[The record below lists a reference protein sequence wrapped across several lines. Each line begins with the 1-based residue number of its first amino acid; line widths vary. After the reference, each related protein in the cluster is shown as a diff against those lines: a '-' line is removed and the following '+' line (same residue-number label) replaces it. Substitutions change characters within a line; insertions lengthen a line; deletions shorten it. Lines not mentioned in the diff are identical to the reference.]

1 MTLRCRFGAAL
12 FVCAAAALAL
22 FACAASASA
31 QALKLTLDMAITLGL
46 ENSPDVKAKEFAVL
60 SSQKDVKEARAAYYP
75 EMSAGSNFSH
85 SFTGAGQAGSSGTV
99 ASTQDQIGL
108 SLDLSQT
115 LYSFGRLNAA
125 VAAAAQNVET
135 AKLDLEEAKRSLAVE
150 IQRGFYGYLLAREVL
165 AVKTQALSYK
175 EEALEVAR
183 IRYEAGLTTRREV
196 LKAESDLKSFVP
208 ELIAARNDLETALLG
223 LKDSVGIDVEVD
235 VTIVG
240 ELDIPAVQLD
250 GEKLVKKAVEGNSGV
265 RRQKLKI
272 SLQKLQV
279 NVQKTEKRP
288 VISGFASAGLQNRFD
303 LGAGGPGGLSGAAWD
318 GTVSAGLSIQMG
330 LSPHLP
336 WSKET
341 AGVEKSTAELQ
352 RLNADLQSFRNAAA
366 LEAGK
371 VLLSLSESR
380 AKIEA
385 GEKAR
390 ELAEELYLASK
401 DMYENGLITSM
412 EYGDAV
418 MGLSDSHAG
427 WLTYIYDY
435 RMALCDLMD
444 AVGAAIM

>member
-1 MTLRCRFGAAL
+1 VL
-12 FVCAAAALAL
+12 F
-22 FACAASASA
+22 
-31 QALKLTLDMAITLGL
+31 
-46 ENSPDVKAKEFAVL
+46 
-60 SSQKDVKEARAAYYP
+60 
-75 EMSAGSNFSH
+75 
-85 SFTGAGQAGSSGTV
+85 
-99 ASTQDQIGL
+99 
-108 SLDLSQT
+108 
-115 LYSFGRLNAA
+115 
-125 VAAAAQNVET
+125 
-135 AKLDLEEAKRSLAVE
+135 RS
-150 IQRGFYGYLLAREVL
+150 
-165 AVKTQALSYK
+165 
-175 EEALEVAR
+175 
-183 IRYEAGLTTRREV
+183 
-196 LKAESDLKSFVP
+196 
-208 ELIAARNDLETALLG
+208 
-223 LKDSVGIDVEVD
+223 
-235 VTIVG
+235 
-240 ELDIPAVQLD
+240 
-250 GEKLVKKAVEGNSGV
+250 
-265 RRQKLKI
+265 
-272 SLQKLQV
+272 QKLQV

-303 LGAGGPGGLSGAAWD
+303 LGAEVPGLSGAAWD

-352 RLNADLQSFRNAAA
+352 RLSAELHSLRNAAA

-401 DMYENGLITSM
+401 DMYVNGLITSM

-418 MGLSDSHAG
+418 MGLSDSRAG